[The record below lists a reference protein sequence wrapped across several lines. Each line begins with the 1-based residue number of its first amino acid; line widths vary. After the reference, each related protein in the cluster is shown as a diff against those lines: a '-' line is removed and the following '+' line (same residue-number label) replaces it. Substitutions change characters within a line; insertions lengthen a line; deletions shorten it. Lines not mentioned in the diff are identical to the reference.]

1 MGAVEERCDEKRR
14 GERKDEEKRKEERRG
29 EKRRGEGNNTL
40 CAVCGVPC
48 CCALCGVIYSVL
60 CTGVALHTNTGI
72 PLLLPLLLPPR
83 YDDVE
88 DRLADLLEEVAEVDM
103 TTEGGVEAVQT
114 LQGEITNLKTEQQSL
129 SLKIQQLTKVDEQD
143 RYVNLS

>member
-1 MGAVEERCDEKRR
+1 M
-14 GERKDEEKRKEERRG
+14 
-29 EKRRGEGNNTL
+29 
-40 CAVCGVPC
+40 
-48 CCALCGVIYSVL
+48 L

-72 PLLLPLLLPPR
+72 PLLLPVLLPPR
-83 YDDVE
+83 YDYVE